1 MFSPLATEL
10 TVTSDFSTLAEAA
23 AEVVF
28 VLVPEVLVIIVFLV
42 PTPVVLVV
50 VVEDLVTDVAL
61 ALAVVVVVEVPFTLG
76 AVFVSV
82 DCPVLLGRALAV
94 PGEAFWVDFAV
105 VERIRFVVFLVSF
118 SGTGFA
124 ELDNG
129 FRVTVEVGAGRGV
142 GRGAGF
148 AVVPFTLVLSA
159 FSTFLAGALTGL
171 FAAVVVVV
179 AVVLAVAVAGLVVVG
194 LLVAVLG
201 LVRGALGAICVAGFG
216 TFFSVGL
223 GAAVAG
229 FVVVVFGRGFAAGL
243 AAAGCLVGV
252 VFDAVGLVVGVVFS
266 AAGLVVDEGFD
277 TDLSGVGFFSAGFVA
292 VLADG
297 VVFAGIALPGVDR
310 ADVGFPGLSAA
321 AFVDFAGDLTTSG
334 SGVFTS
340 SCGTTGMTT
349 VPLLIRISS
358 LFSATGASTS
368 GSGSLV
374 TTGAGSGSTTLG
386 SGTRIGEG
394 VKTSATGGT
403 GEDSTAGETE
413 TGSGSIMGETGAGE
427 GSG

>member
-1 MFSPLATEL
+1 M
-10 TVTSDFSTLAEAA
+10 
-23 AEVVF
+23 
-28 VLVPEVLVIIVFLV
+28 
-42 PTPVVLVV
+42 
-50 VVEDLVTDVAL
+50 
-61 ALAVVVVVEVPFTLG
+61 
-76 AVFVSV
+76 
-82 DCPVLLGRALAV
+82 
-94 PGEAFWVDFAV
+94 DFAV

-129 FRVTVEVGAGRGV
+129 FRVTVEVGAGRV
-142 GRGAGF
+142 VVRGAGF

-201 LVRGALGAICVAGFG
+201 LVRGALGAVCVAGFG
-216 TFFSVGL
+216 TFLSVDL

-243 AAAGCLVGV
+243 AAAGCLVVGV
-252 VFDAVGLVVGVVFS
+252 VFDAAGLVVGVVFS

-277 TDLSGVGFFSAGFVA
+277 ADLSGVGFFSAGFVA

-297 VVFAGIALPGVDR
+297 VVFDGVALPGVDR
-310 ADVGFPGLSAA
+310 ADVGFPDLSAA

-334 SGVFTS
+334 SGAFTS

-358 LFSATGASTS
+358 LFSVTGAFTS

-374 TTGAGSGSTTLG
+374 TTGVGSGSGAGAGSGSGSTTLG
-386 SGTRIGEG
+386 SGTRIGDG
-394 VKTSATGGT
+394 AKTSATGGT

>member
-1 MFSPLATEL
+1 MVNRKCERPL
-10 TVTSDFSTLAEAA
+10 
-23 AEVVF
+23 
-28 VLVPEVLVIIVFLV
+28 
-42 PTPVVLVV
+42 PVVLVV
-50 VVEDLVTDVAL
+50 AVEDLVTDVAL
-61 ALAVVVVVEVPFTLG
+61 ALAVVVVVEVPFNFG
-76 AVFVSV
+76 VVFVSV
-82 DCPVLLGRALAV
+82 DCPVLLGSALAV
-94 PGEAFWVDFAV
+94 PGEDFRVDFAV

-129 FRVTVEVGAGRGV
+129 FRVTVEVGAGRV
-142 GRGAGF
+142 VVLGAGF
-148 AVVPFTLVLSA
+148 AAVPFTLVVSV
-159 FSTFLAGALTGL
+159 FSTFLAGAVTGL
-171 FAAVVVVV
+171 FAAEVVVVV
-179 AVVLAVAVAGLVVVG
+179 AVAVVLAVAGLVVVG
-194 LLVAVLG
+194 LLEAALG
-201 LVRGALGAICVAGFG
+201 LVRGALGAVCEAGFG

-223 GAAVAG
+223 GAVVAG

-243 AAAGCLVGV
+243 AAAGCLVVGV
-252 VFDAVGLVVGVVFS
+252 VFDAVGLGVVVVFS
-266 AAGLVVDEGFD
+266 AAGLVVDDGFVA
-277 TDLSGVGFFSAGFVA
+277 DLSGVDFFSAGFVA

-297 VVFAGIALPGVDR
+297 VVFAGVAFPGVDR

-334 SGVFTS
+334 AFTS
-340 SCGTTGMTT
+340 SCETTGMTT

-358 LFSATGASTS
+358 LFSVTGASTS

-374 TTGAGSGSTTLG
+374 TTGDGDGSGSLVTTGAGAGSGSTTLG
-386 SGTRIGEG
+386 SGTRIGDDA
-394 VKTSATGGT
+394 KTSATGGT